1 MLSPLLSPYVRRC
14 CLSTLLL
21 SPVGVRAAPLDAR
34 LRVLRVVPLVPL
46 RALIPE
52 DRRVRFIRRACV
64 GCRQTVQVL
73 PTFRASSRR
82 RATELSFRGAVMVF
96 LVFLEVLEM
105 SLEVVGPGPNTRE
118 IKSLRVD
125 PGPRACALPPDAG
138 CMLPFGLFVV
148 LCVGGFLQGR
158 RLGGALSRP
167 CSCST
172 RFNFLQ
178 AAGGIGATLLVVGEG
193 PDVRLSRFALHR

>member
-1 MLSPLLSPYVRRC
+1 M
-14 CLSTLLL
+14 STLLL

-52 DRRVRFIRRACV
+52 DRRVRVIRRACV

-105 SLEVVGPGPNTRE
+105 SSEVVGPGPNTRE

-125 PGPRACALPPDAG
+125 PGPLACALPPDAG

-148 LCVGGFLQGR
+148 LCVGGFPPGAPSWRPSR

-172 RFNFLQ
+172 RFNSLQ
-178 AAGGIGATLLVVGEG
+178 DAGGIGATLLVVGEG
-193 PDVRLSRFALHR
+193 PDVRLSRLALHR